1 MKPRQKQQKDG
12 ILNRY
17 WNIFTVIMN
26 FALNKDDQT
35 GKNTSEVIKGER

>member
-1 MKPRQKQQKDG
+1 MKQRQKQKMAG
-12 ILNRY
+12 ILKKY
-17 WNIFTVIMN
+17 WNIFTVILN